1 MSCPS
6 ETISEPLGG
15 PKVIPQITSTE
26 TPVNQSALGADPT
39 NTYSDGGTG
48 GIGNSIHPPS
58 NRPLSGGGFS
68 GGEMAA
74 GEPSNY
80 AANIA
85 SDTTL
90 GSLSAKYEANGNPK
104 IIGRD
109 STGGYSYGE
118 YQIATKVGTFGN
130 YMDFLQTHHPD
141 TYNELQAAGGESA
154 ARAGTPAFKSAW
166 KRIMSDPAHAESQH
180 AFIQATHYNPAVNKI
195 IKSTELDF
203 TTRSKPVQDALWSTA
218 VQHGPGG
225 ANKVIRNA
233 IVRSGKTAQTITD
246 EELIIAIYD
255 ERGDNNGNK
264 YFPSSKPHVKA
275 SVVNRF
281 RNEKAD
287 ALSALA

>member
-90 GSLSAKYEANGNPK
+90 GSLSAKYESNGNPK

-141 TYNELQAAGGESA
+141 TYNELQAAGGESTSGSRNEDHTRR
-154 ARAGTPAFKSAW
+154 RAGDRRSRAAPPPAATGRFR
-166 KRIMSDPAHAESQH
+166 RIRPG
-180 AFIQATHYNPAVNKI
+180 
-195 IKSTELDF
+195 
-203 TTRSKPVQDALWSTA
+203 RGG
-218 VQHGPGG
+218 GPGPR
-225 ANKVIRNA
+225 A
-233 IVRSGKTAQTITD
+233 
-246 EELIIAIYD
+246 
-255 ERGDNNGNK
+255 
-264 YFPSSKPHVKA
+264 
-275 SVVNRF
+275 
-281 RNEKAD
+281 
-287 ALSALA
+287 